1 MTKDKTSSY
10 LANEV
15 QKQLSL
21 RANQTGEQL
30 WDPGQPLDGRYPDI
44 VLVHSISQG
53 IFVIIKT
60 QKPQHLRQRGKS

>member
-30 WDPGQPLDGRYPDI
+30 WDPGQPLDVRYPDI

-60 QKPQHLRQRGKS
+60 QKPEHLK